1 MLSTKA
7 IRIGVSV
14 IATVALSLG
23 TGLVGVGAASAAT
36 SPKLTVAPATG
47 LKNGESV
54 TVKGTGFKAKDSVY
68 LVECLKTA
76 KGSAGCSVVGIPT
89 PITISSKGVFPA
101 TKFKVITGKIGTGT
115 CGTKS
120 SNLSSCDLSVGNAT
134 GGASAT
140 SPIAFK
146 SKK

>member
-54 TVKGTGFKAKDSVY
+54 
-68 LVECLKTA
+68 TA

-134 GGASAT
+134 GGDSAT